1 MRRTWIKVKRE
12 LLTPEHIRNLGSCW
26 ALYLYMIDQADWET
40 GRIVGWKDPEVAVE
54 IEIAERTVRSQRTF
68 LEGKGYITCRKNRY
82 SQTIIIHDWTNPREY
97 SGNVINY
104 TGIIHSDSQILLTD
118 ENESDNKQPL
128 SNETKESQSDN
139 KSGRNMSLSN
149 RQTADTR
156 QYDDQ
161 SDIQSD
167 TITYLPSSYPHKPHI
182 SVDVDST
189 TTIKKESFETI
200 SKKLDDLGL
209 LSQKISQLILTI
221 PLDIISVWIELY
233 PLAKKVR
240 FASKP
245 IWIHTACCYG
255 WNIHLV
261 QSWLADPPGPL
272 PDDVLNFLDRVG
284 WVGPKD
290 EIYYYYHAE
299 PERFDGWVKYFLRE
313 IGKGNEQMEK
323 PSGILRDNLRNDIS
337 APKVT
342 QSGDDYRRY
351 IEGDYANFIEH

>member
-167 TITYLPSSYPHKPHI
+167 TIKYLPSSYPHKPHI

-209 LSQKISQLILTI
+209 NIQLI
-221 PLDIISVWIELY
+221 
-233 PLAKKVR
+233 
-240 FASKP
+240 
-245 IWIHTACCYG
+245 
-255 WNIHLV
+255 

-337 APKVT
+337 APKVA